1 MAKTIAGSLGS
12 FGVADYGLDEHI
24 VTVDVATH
32 AETGALLGG
41 LLGCAAGLGASLMG
55 FSISGAGPIG
65 AASPM
70 VMALTGAAFGAMA
83 GGLIG
88 ALMEGV
94 DQRVS
99 RWRDSGWTLGRV
111 RAALLG
117 RRSGARAPAIWSSRR
132 PGDPPA
138 RHRRSRTRQRA
149 RNDNSTIA
157 RSYARVQR

>member
-1 MAKTIAGSLGS
+1 
-12 FGVADYGLDEHI
+12 VADYGLDDHI

-55 FSISGAGPIG
+55 FTISGAGPIG

-70 VMALTGAAFGAMA
+70 VMALTGAAFGAMG

-99 RWRDSGWTLGRV
+99 RWRDSGWTLGASGLPYSPDEAERE
-111 RAALLG
+111 
-117 RRSGARAPAIWSSRR
+117 RRQYGAHADPVTRLPVTADPELDNVLETTIRR
-132 PGDPPA
+132 
-138 RHRRSRTRQRA
+138 
-149 RNDNSTIA
+149 
-157 RSYARVQR
+157 